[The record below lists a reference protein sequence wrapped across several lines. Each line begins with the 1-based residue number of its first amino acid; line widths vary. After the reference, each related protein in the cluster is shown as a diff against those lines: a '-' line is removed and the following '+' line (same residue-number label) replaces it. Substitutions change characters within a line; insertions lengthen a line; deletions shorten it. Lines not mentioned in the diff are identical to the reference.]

1 MKLTNIEP
9 RESLKRLLIESG
21 VTIPIYANNDVPT
34 SELPKEFITI
44 HQNGVLNSLTKDLS
58 FTTSTLALGLSVK
71 LLSNG
76 ATNVVKQKIILSSF
90 EEFID
95 NKGYDN
101 NYFEFDLRNLMS
113 DTRSI
118 ISGYSTKIINIKV
131 KTFKNN

>member
-21 VTIPIYANNDVPT
+21 VTIPIYANNDIPT
-34 SELPKEFITI
+34 SELSKEFITI

-131 KTFKNN
+131 KTYKK